1 MFDLIE
7 EEKSKIPL
15 RSSAA
20 QQAQQEGQGLPV
32 IIDSLISQEVLFQVP
47 TYLLTRTIGGTTLK
61 DVSLVL
67 PLAIIEYQRVGACI
81 ESPFARPLLALVR
94 KQPST
99 TQQRLAVL
107 LLLLLLW
114 PRPSRA
120 QPPKGRQ
127 QHQQQQ
133 QQSSK
138 SLLQC
143 RTARAVSFGRGQ
155 SSRPRHNIQRKPGLQ
170 HCHCILYS
178 KF

>member
-114 PRPSRA
+114 PRPKHS
-120 QPPKGRQ
+120 RQ